1 MTATAGS
8 PADGLVRDR
17 YRVARGCLD
26 CAGDLAGLLG
36 ALPGARQVEVLGA
49 AAVVVIGHD
58 GAVTPGLV
66 APQAVQLGLELSPA
80 GPPAQPGAKRTSW
93 WRSPRVL
100 LLAAAGLLL
109 DAGLTGGHLAGQHA
123 VATGFYLA
131 AVAAGGIFPVRSAWQ
146 VLSLPAAV
154 DRHAAGGRDHRGARA
169 LMSLAP
175 PAAALLLADGA
186 TIPVPVQ
193 DLGPDQL
200 VRGRVIPSVQTL
212 RLWALRTWGVL

>member
-1 MTATAGS
+1 M
-8 PADGLVRDR
+8 
-17 YRVARGCLD
+17 ARGCLD

-49 AAVVVIGHD
+49 AGVVVIGHD

-109 DAGLTGGHLAGQHA
+109 DAGLTAGHLAGRHA

-169 LMSLAP
+169 GRVRRGGHAGGGVLRRR
-175 PAAALLLADGA
+175 ADG
-186 TIPVPVQ
+186 
-193 DLGPDQL
+193 G
-200 VRGRVIPSVQTL
+200 L
-212 RLWALRTWGVL
+212 RRR